1 MATPDLSRDCQSA
14 YDSIRSIGLS
24 HSLTEKVARL
34 LLRWG
39 GDGKAVEGMI
49 RIKPAYLFVPGDC
62 DASLGRIQ
70 EAACGGTEW
79 LYAAGSQ
86 QSGAR
91 GSGYLLVAAGTGFGL
106 FLIGVDET
114 GFQGKTLT
122 GCAART

>member
-1 MATPDLSRDCQSA
+1 MRPLAKGKGGRPVAARGWGCQS
-14 YDSIRSIGLS
+14 
-24 HSLTEKVARL
+24 
-34 LLRWG
+34 G
-39 GDGKAVEGMI
+39 GGMI